1 MLIKILRII
10 FLLPIVSLA
19 QQTAASPPAES
30 HSDEQSESSCIEVQV
45 NGARSLSYNCMA
57 QQMTP
62 PKEDPR
68 RRNPTLNSTL
78 ASERATRLPPTQTG
92 LFTSLHQRAISNSKD

>member
-10 FLLPIVSLA
+10 FLLPIVGLA
-19 QQTAASPPAES
+19 QQAAASPPAES
-30 HSDEQSESSCIEVQV
+30 HSEQSESSCIDVQV

-62 PKEDPR
+62 PKEDP
-68 RRNPTLNSTL
+68 
-78 ASERATRLPPTQTG
+78 
-92 LFTSLHQRAISNSKD
+92 

>member
-1 MLIKILRII
+1 MFIKLLRVI
-10 FLLPIVSLA
+10 FLLPIFGLT
-19 QQTAASPPAES
+19 QQAAASPPAES
-30 HSDEQSESSCIEVQV
+30 HSDEQSVSSCIDVQV

-68 RRNPTLNSTL
+68 HRAHTLNSTL

-92 LFTSLHQRAISNSKD
+92 LFTSLHQRAISNSED

>member
-10 FLLPIVSLA
+10 FLLPIVGLA
-19 QQTAASPPAES
+19 QQAAASPPAEP
-30 HSDEQSESSCIEVQV
+30 HSEQSESSCIDVQV

>member
-10 FLLPIVSLA
+10 FLLPIVGLA
-19 QQTAASPPAES
+19 QQAAASPPAES
-30 HSDEQSESSCIEVQV
+30 HSEQSESSCIDVQV

>member
-10 FLLPIVSLA
+10 FLLPIVGLA
-19 QQTAASPPAES
+19 QQAAASPPAES
-30 HSDEQSESSCIEVQV
+30 HSDEQSESSCIDVQV

-68 RRNPTLNSTL
+68 RRNPTLNSDL
-78 ASERATRLPPTQTG
+78 AQQPWTQFQALIRA
-92 LFTSLHQRAISNSKD
+92 S